1 MIVVKPESEE
11 IRRVK
16 CRGDD
21 SITSFNVGEDFCY
34 KFHRHGSV
42 GEDAKFEIGNAGIIS
57 HERTETEYI
66 HIEKMKKPE
75 WTGGDAERG
84 KWFFKALRPGSTR
97 LSVRILFRFEVE
109 SECTVKIVVE

>member
-1 MIVVKPESEE
+1 MKPSEE
-11 IRRVK
+11 LREIK
-16 CRGDD
+16 CGGEESVERL
-21 SITSFNVGEDFCY
+21 SVGEVVWYSFS
-34 KFHRHGSV
+34 RHGSV
-42 GEDAKFEIGNAGIIS
+42 GEDAEFEIENEEVMA

-97 LSVRILFRFEVE
+97 LTVRILFRFEVE
-109 SECTVKIVVE
+109 SECKVKIVVE

>member
-1 MIVVKPESEE
+1 MKPPEE
-11 IRRVK
+11 FREIK
-16 CRGDD
+16 CEDED
-21 SITSFNVGEDFCY
+21 SVERLSVGEVVWYAFS
-34 KFHRHGSV
+34 RHGSV
-42 GEDAKFEIGNAGIIS
+42 GEDAEFEIENDEVLG

-84 KWFFKALRPGSTR
+84 KWYFRALRPGSTK
-97 LSVRILFRFEVE
+97 LTVRILFRFEVE

>member
-1 MIVVKPESEE
+1 MKPENEE
-11 IRRVK
+11 IRRIRCEGENSVE
-16 CRGDD
+16 RL
-21 SITSFNVGEDFCY
+21 SVGEMIYY

-42 GEDAKFEIGNAGIIS
+42 GEDTEFEIEKEEVLS
-57 HERTETEYI
+57 HESSETEYI

-84 KWFFKALRPGSTR
+84 KWFFKARRLGTTR
-97 LSVRILFRFEVE
+97 LTVRILFRFEVE

>member
-1 MIVVKPESEE
+1 MEPPEEE
-11 IRRVK
+11 FREIK
-16 CRGDD
+16 CE
-21 SITSFNVGEDFCY
+21 GEDSVERLSVDEVVY
-34 KFHRHGSV
+34 YAFHRHGSV
-42 GEDAKFEIGNAGIIS
+42 GEDAEFEIENDEVIS

-75 WTGGDAERG
+75 WTGGDAEKG

-97 LSVRILFRFEVE
+97 LTVRILFRFEVE

>member
-1 MIVVKPESEE
+1 MKPENEE
-11 IRRVK
+11 IREIRCEDENSVE
-16 CRGDD
+16 RL
-21 SITSFNVGEDFCY
+21 SVGETVYY

-42 GEDAKFEIGNAGIIS
+42 GEDAEFEIEKEEVLS
-57 HERTETEYI
+57 HESSETEYI

-84 KWFFKALRPGSTR
+84 KWFFKALRPGSTK
-97 LSVRILFRFEVE
+97 LTVRILFRFEVE